1 MKSILLFLLFT
12 PVFLFA
18 QELKLV
24 KSTNLDA
31 TQFIGIDS
39 YKNTYFI
46 KDRVLHKA
54 GHDGSFVYNDFQ
66 LGSISIVDI
75 INPLKIVLF
84 YEDMNTVVFLD
95 NKLSEIE
102 RINFNNLTDYI
113 NISAATNAGNN
124 RLWIFNINSQQLE
137 LYNYRANTKTTV
149 SQPFA
154 GKVIS
159 QASNFNYCYTL
170 TENKLRAFNVYGSLL
185 SEIEA
190 KGFTKIVQHE
200 KTVIG
205 LKGNELFFIS
215 ENSIKPIKI
224 PVYENPIKELQLT
237 KDFLYIYDGKK
248 LHEFSITQPK
258 Q

>member
-1 MKSILLFLLFT
+1 MKSILLFFLFT
-12 PVFLFA
+12 PVFLIA
-18 QELKLV
+18 QEFNLV
-24 KSTNLDA
+24 QSTDLTA
-31 TQFIGIDS
+31 TKFIGIDS

-46 KDRVLHKA
+46 KDRVLHKT
-54 GHDGSFVYNDFQ
+54 GPDGSYVFNDFQ
-66 LGSISIVDI
+66 LGSITTVDI

-95 NKLSEIE
+95 NRLSEIE
-102 RINFNNLTDYI
+102 RINFNNLPEYT
-113 NISAATNAGNN
+113 NPSTATNAGNN
-124 RLWIFNINSQQLE
+124 RLWVFNIVSQQLE
-137 LYNYRANTKTTV
+137 LFNYHANTKITV

-154 GKVIS
+154 GKVLS

-170 TENKLRAFNVYGSLL
+170 TETKLRSFNVYGSML

-200 KTVIG
+200 KSVIG

-215 ENSIKPIKI
+215 ENSINPIKL
-224 PVYENPIKELQLT
+224 PVYENPIKELQLS

-248 LHEFSITQPK
+248 LHSFSITQPK